1 MKFLCDVHISYKIVK
16 YLRSLE
22 FEAIRVNEILDKWH
36 TKDSDICTY
45 GDENDLIFLTKD
57 VDFRNSFLISN
68 TPNKLVKVNLG
79 NLSTSILID
88 VISENLQAIQKLN
101 SSRGFMIELDQ
112 GSATFIKRDT

>member
-22 FEAIRVNEILDKWH
+22 FEAIHVNEILDKWH

-45 GDENDLIFLTKD
+45 ADDNDLIVFTKD

-88 VISENLQAIQKLN
+88 VISKNLQAIQKLN

-112 GSATFIKRDT
+112 GSATFIKRET